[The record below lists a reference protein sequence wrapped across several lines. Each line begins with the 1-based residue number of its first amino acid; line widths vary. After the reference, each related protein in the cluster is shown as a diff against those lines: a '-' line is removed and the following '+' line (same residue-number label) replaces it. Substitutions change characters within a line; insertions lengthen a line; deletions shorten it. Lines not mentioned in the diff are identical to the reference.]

1 MRNEMEKIK
10 IIVPFYSVPT
20 QRGIQNAKKKA
31 KKLKNTITHHFK
43 PKQFEKG
50 HEREKLKIIVSIRCN
65 LTRYRKFEK
74 NRKKIE
80 KKIPLWLHFKPKSVE
95 SG

>member
-10 IIVPFYSVPT
+10 IIVSFYSVPT

-50 HEREKLKIIVSIRCN
+50 HERDKLKIIVSIRCN

-74 NRKKIE
+74 NRKKKE
-80 KKIPLWLHFKPKSVE
+80 KNNTIMASFQAKI
-95 SG
+95 G